1 MERIY
6 ENAVFNCMMPTISSN
21 FDNSHMPIMEI
32 YDYQDNRGYRRATWA
47 LEVLIQS
54 FETEFNNNL
63 GEFGEKYKTQIVE
76 RFKRAWQKE
85 EYYSAQIEKWKSERK
100 DVTKQIRE
108 VRQELLKTSEEE
120 KNIYRDIDKQ
130 YGEQFLCY
138 NDMIENAEAALYLI
152 AETQLIIGHNQQ
164 STTNNRGNTSPKL
177 THKQQMVLLDKLGF
191 LDHPVFKE
199 LTQEKKAMIIGNLL
213 NRNIQ
218 DTRALLTFYHGKS
231 NTDKHYS
238 KTPEN
243 IKAVE
248 SLLSSVG
255 LFNSDEEK

>member
-1 MERIY
+1 
-6 ENAVFNCMMPTISSN
+6 MMPTISSN
-21 FDNSHMPIMEI
+21 FDNSPMPIMEI

-108 VRQELLKTSEEE
+108 VRRELLKTSEEE

-152 AETQLIIGHNQQ
+152 DETQLIMGHNQR
-164 STTNNRGNTSPKL
+164 NKGETSPIL
-177 THKQQMVLLDKLGF
+177 SHKQQMILLDKLGF
-191 LDHPVFKE
+191 LDHHVFEK
-199 LTQEKKAMIIGNLL
+199 LTTEKAATIIGNLL

-218 DTRALLTFYHGKS
+218 ETRTLLTYYHGKIH
-231 NTDKHYS
+231 KHHS
-238 KTPEN
+238 KTPDN
-243 IKAVE
+243 IEKVNN
-248 SLLSSVG
+248 LLSSVG
-255 LFNSDEEK
+255 LPKSDTEK